1 MSKAFK
7 DFDLDLRFGQEGEEW
22 LRMLAKEQTIEVKR
36 ERDKWATTGN
46 IVFEIRCNGVPSGL
60 SATKS
65 DWWAHILSI
74 AGQPQSV
81 ILLRTE
87 KLKERLREL
96 ITSKHLKIT
105 RGGDGNRVE
114 MILLPI
120 DEIHLLL

>member
-74 AGQPQSV
+74 GGQPQSV

-96 ITSKHLKIT
+96 ITCKHLSIT